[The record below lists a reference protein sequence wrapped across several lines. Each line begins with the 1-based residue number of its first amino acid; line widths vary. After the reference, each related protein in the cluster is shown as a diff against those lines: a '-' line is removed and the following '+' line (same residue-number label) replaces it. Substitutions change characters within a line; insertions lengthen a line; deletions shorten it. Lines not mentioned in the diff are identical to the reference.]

1 MSTHQ
6 LSLSEGDII
15 SYVHSVCNSFLL
27 MADKK
32 HIQFSFFSGIDTFS
46 MAFDA
51 DKVGKIVMN
60 LLSNAFK
67 FTPEGGR
74 VTVMIEHVAGTPDIL
89 EIKIADTGIGISD
102 VDKEHIFER
111 FYQGSKKEGSTGL
124 GLAIADSICRLQH
137 LNIKYYFEQN
147 EHCFEISQS

>member
-1 MSTHQ
+1 
-6 LSLSEGDII
+6 
-15 SYVHSVCNSFLL
+15 

-67 FTPEGGR
+67 FTP
-74 VTVMIEHVAGTPDIL
+74 
-89 EIKIADTGIGISD
+89 
-102 VDKEHIFER
+102 KED
-111 FYQGSKKEGSTGL
+111 G
-124 GLAIADSICRLQH
+124 
-137 LNIKYYFEQN
+137 
-147 EHCFEISQS
+147 